1 MQRLYI
7 LSEFERA
14 LIVAALKEVQWSNV
28 LDKLRAEE
36 LAQIILNSPSVEV
49 TEIMTDPKVDK
60 SPELPW
66 NS

>member
-14 LIVAALKEVQWSNV
+14 LIVAALQDVQWSNG
-28 LDKLRAEE
+28 LNKLRAKE

-49 TEIMTDPKVDK
+49 TEIMTDPEVDK
-60 SPELPW
+60 NPELPW